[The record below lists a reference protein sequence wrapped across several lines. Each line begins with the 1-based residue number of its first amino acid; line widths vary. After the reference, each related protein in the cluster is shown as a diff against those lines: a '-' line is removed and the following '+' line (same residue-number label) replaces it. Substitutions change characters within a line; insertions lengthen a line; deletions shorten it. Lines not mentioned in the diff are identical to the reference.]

1 MGNQNLT
8 MNYIAIEE
16 FCRHHGVEVRLI
28 QEFADFGLVQLQT
41 NQNGQVVPASEI
53 KQLERML
60 RLALDLDLNPEGI
73 DVILH
78 MRQEMQRLRRRAIRL
93 QNRLRQLEQER
104 SWNLIEGP
112 QSRGHI
118 IDLGE

>member
-1 MGNQNLT
+1 

-16 FCRHHGVEVRLI
+16 FCQHYGVEVRLI
-28 QEFADFGLVQLQT
+28 QEFAEIGLVQLHT
-41 NQNGQVVPASEI
+41 NQNRQVVPASEV

-73 DVILH
+73 DVILN
-78 MRQEMQRLRRRAIRL
+78 MRQELQRLRRKTQRL

-104 SWNLIEGP
+104 HWNLLDEP
-112 QSRGHI
+112 QSRGFI
-118 IDLGE
+118 IDVGE